1 MLKVLHNSNVMRIFV
16 LSKVKQLK
24 TNKIMED
31 YTNTLNKEYPTS
43 STWVNNT
50 LLAQVVCETMLN
62 KYTNRFFAELK
73 YHGCITPTVKDIKVI
88 GANKVET
95 IFNDGDK
102 LTETIHQFYKG
113 SVRNE
118 NYNKFLLNDFRDII
132 NEWIYADLL
141 DYLRQA
147 YATALYKDY
156 RKGFGLKNLPREYR
170 NVFDKYAKMAL
181 INKKYLI
188 KEFDRIYY
196 NGTAEGIV
204 TSLFQHLL
212 YETEDYDALHRAVWE
227 KPVEMI
233 GAFADDNVYKDFIKY
248 FKELEEDY
256 RKGREIGEQFLKER
270 ERLLKEKQ
278 AQALANEQNK

>member
-1 MLKVLHNSNVMRIFV
+1 MEQS
-16 LSKVKQLK
+16 
-24 TNKIMED
+24 TNI
-31 YTNTLNKEYPTS
+31 LNKEYPTS

-62 KYTNRFFAELK
+62 KYQNRFFAELK
-73 YHGCITPTVKDIKVI
+73 NHGCITPTVKDIKVI
-88 GANKVET
+88 GANKVEI
-95 IFNDGDK
+95 IFNDGEK

-113 SVRNE
+113 AVRNE

-170 NVFDKYAKMAL
+170 KVFDKYAQLAL

-188 KEFDRIYY
+188 REFDRIYY

-204 TSLFQHLL
+204 TSLFQWIL
-212 YETEDYDALHRAVWE
+212 YNTEDYDALHRAVWE

-233 GAFADDNVYKDFIKY
+233 GAFADDKVYKDFIKY

-256 RKGREIGEQFLKER
+256 RKGREIGKQIEEDYRKGQKIGEQFLKER
-270 ERLLKEKQ
+270 ERLRKQ
-278 AQALANEQNK
+278 AQELANEQNK